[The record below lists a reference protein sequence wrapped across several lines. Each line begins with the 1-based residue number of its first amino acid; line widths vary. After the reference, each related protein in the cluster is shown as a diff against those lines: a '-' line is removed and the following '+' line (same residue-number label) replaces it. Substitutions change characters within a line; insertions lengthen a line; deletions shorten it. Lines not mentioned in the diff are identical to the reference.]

1 MVMKLVSILVLALII
16 IFVFFNRSF
25 SLESTLENFP
35 KEFTF
40 YQYSKG
46 EVVEKKIISKKDKEY
61 VDLIKI
67 LNSNIN
73 GWSYSI
79 ATYAPEKY
87 FVSPDI
93 TINIKKNIIIIN
105 DKKNFLQITKIKA
118 NKSL

>member
-16 IFVFFNRSF
+16 IFIFFNRSL

-46 EVVEKKIISKKDKEY
+46 QVVEKKIISKKDKEY

-93 TINIKKNIIIIN
+93 TINIKKSIIVIN